1 MLFFLFFS
9 AFRGFILGECGLQYI
24 QPCSSSSRLLHLSVL
39 PVSASEYCRAVVVTW
54 SRGHVM
60 VSARVLNVKTMFSAE
75 MFRCLECVVQLQ
87 S

>member
-1 MLFFLFFS
+1 MINAFFLFFS

-54 SRGHVM
+54 SRDSERECAQCEDYVQC
-60 VSARVLNVKTMFSAE
+60 RNV
-75 MFRCLECVVQLQ
+75 
-87 S
+87 